1 VIRHANTSADAICP
15 IYNTLNLVRLLLFSV
30 HKYWRCGSAPSF
42 QGKVG
47 KASMDCLG
55 YVIIDKDDTRVREIC
70 SKWITKGN
78 WPKLERIWLRIFQI
92 NSGNKGLEADQC
104 IDIILSDF

>member
-1 VIRHANTSADAICP
+1 MGHFSKGEWKNLTLLQICIISNIKTKLLSVIRHANTSADAICP

-47 KASMDCLG
+47 KPSN
-55 YVIIDKDDTRVREIC
+55 Y
-70 SKWITKGN
+70 
-78 WPKLERIWLRIFQI
+78 
-92 NSGNKGLEADQC
+92 
-104 IDIILSDF
+104 